1 MLVISNGMLRSGS
14 TLQYNIAR
22 MVLEARYDLKRV
34 GFMGDFAKPKTRD
47 RLENLRDQDRWS
59 IIKTHESP
67 LPRDFYTD
75 RVRVLFSYRDV
86 RDIAASIRKKWDHS
100 FEEILSEI
108 DAMIQIHAAFA
119 DIPSILVQPYD
130 LLYRDIPTAICQI
143 ASYIGVDV
151 NDSEVCG
158 ITDMLSVD
166 SVCNKIEQR
175 SKNQFIH
182 LLGKVIGRF
191 RIDRRTQMHEN
202 HISVSKGRSGD
213 WINRFTAEEIAVI
226 ECRYADWLNV
236 HGYLIGYCSTL

>member
-22 MVLEARYDLKRV
+22 MVLEAHYDLKHI
-34 GFMGDFAKPKTRD
+34 GFMGDFAKPKTLA

-59 IIKTHESP
+59 IIKTHEPP

-86 RDIAASIRKKWDHS
+86 RDIAASIRKKWDYP
-100 FEEILSEI
+100 FEKILSDV
-108 DAMIQIHAAFA
+108 DAMVQIHAAFT
-119 DIPSILVQPYD
+119 DIPSVLVQPYD
-130 LLYRDIPTAICQI
+130 LLYLNMLTAIHQI

-151 NDSEVCG
+151 NDGEACG
-158 ITDMLSVD
+158 IADMLSVD
-166 SVCNKIEQR
+166 SVRNKIEQR

-202 HISVSKGRSGD
+202 HISVSKGRGGD

-226 ECRYADWLNV
+226 EHRYADWLNV
-236 HGYLIGYCSTL
+236 HGYLIGYCSVL